1 MAKQARDSVSVPAGI
16 SAALFQVGLDLHDQG
31 KIHQSLTAFLK
42 IVEQYPDSKEA
53 PAAIDKVLN
62 IGDAFRKSGQYHVAM
77 RVLDRLE
84 AAYQPEK
91 SLV

>member
-42 IVEQYPDSKEA
+42 IIEQYPNSKEA

-62 IGDAFRKSGQYHVAM
+62 IGDTLRKKGQHHVAM

-84 AAYQPEK
+84 AAYQTET
-91 SLV
+91 

>member
-16 SAALFQVGLDLHDQG
+16 SASLFQVGLDLHDQG
-31 KIHQSLTAFLK
+31 KVHQSLTALLK
-42 IVEQYPDSKEA
+42 VIEQYPDSKEA

-62 IGDAFRKSGQYHVAM
+62 ISESLRKEGQYHVAM

-84 AAYQPEK
+84 AAYQTEP
-91 SLV
+91 